1 MIGGDMDK
9 PSNERGS
16 TGPTDGIKAEGDAG
30 NERHICKANPAMI
43 DDIGK
48 NMAWKIRQKIF
59 PARNMLWHRKQ
70 LPNSLRR
77 VDAMWLWA
85 KPDACYGG
93 WDYCCFH
100 QHLFCGR
107 NGAPMAMMIL

>member
-1 MIGGDMDK
+1 MGK
-9 PSNERGS
+9 PADGRGN
-16 TGPTDGIKAEGDAG
+16 TGSTDGIRTGGDAG
-30 NERHICKANPAMI
+30 NERHTCKANPAMI

-48 NMAWKIRQKIF
+48 KHGLEDTSENF

-85 KPDACYGG
+85 RPDACYGG

-107 NGAPMAMMIL
+107 NGAPMAMMVL